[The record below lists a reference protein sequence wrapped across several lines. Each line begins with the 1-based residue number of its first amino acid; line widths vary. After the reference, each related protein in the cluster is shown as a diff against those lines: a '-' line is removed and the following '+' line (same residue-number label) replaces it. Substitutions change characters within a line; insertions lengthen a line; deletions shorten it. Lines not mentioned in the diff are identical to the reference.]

1 MAAVLRQ
8 SHRGQAQ
15 RTPALHDTEQS
26 AVAPTARVRDALCA
40 NPILVALY
48 AVLKRARASKHADD
62 REDYST
68 AKADLVESVLNC
80 RQ

>member
-1 MAAVLRQ
+1 MTPSSPRWRQ
-8 SHRGQAQ
+8 QLAF
-15 RTPALHDTEQS
+15 
-26 AVAPTARVRDALCA
+26 RDALRA

-48 AVLKRARASKHADD
+48 AALKRARASKHADD